1 MGVETASFSAPEWV
15 RRILVCLEARM
26 STDQPLQSDP
36 HRDRPTNEY
45 TSDRDRSY
53 PGDVARLNGHEL
65 VAIDEW
71 LPGAEP
77 TPYEL
82 NLTDGYEYRTR
93 YWRCRKCGQERNHR
107 DEFTVPCN
115 NPQPATALEAGGYS
129 IDGPRTRRALNE
141 KLDVRFAT
149 VGPLYEV
156 RSESGNTYDVDI
168 EATTCTCP
176 DFEQRQPDDGC
187 KHLRRVDLEIRTGL
201 VPAPDG
207 TFSR

>member
-1 MGVETASFSAPEWV
+1 MATSIGHATGVVGSAAKSATTA
-15 RRILVCLEARM
+15 
-26 STDQPLQSDP
+26 
-36 HRDRPTNEY
+36 
-45 TSDRDRSY
+45 TSS
-53 PGDVARLNGHEL
+53 PSPA
-65 VAIDEW
+65 
-71 LPGAEP
+71 
-77 TPYEL
+77 T
-82 NLTDGYEYRTR
+82 T
-93 YWRCRKCGQERNHR
+93 
-107 DEFTVPCN
+107 
-115 NPQPATALEAGGYS
+115 PQPATALEAGGYS